1 MVFQDD
7 DELRFGRTIGGRV
20 QTAPGRRFAILR
32 CAKIKTLGN
41 MGASLQHT
49 FRERETPNA
58 DPARRI
64 DNTVLVGGTDSAAV
78 LDAWRARAS
87 KKIRAN
93 AVHGLEYFIGGSP
106 EALKAMNRDQQDAYF
121 RDALDWLKT
130 RHGAENILSAV
141 IHRDETTPHMTV
153 MTIPLDGHGKLNARA
168 LVGSRQ
174 QLSAMQTDFA
184 KVVGQAHGLQRGL
197 EGSKASHER
206 VQRVYAHISAPETSV
221 SLPDRR
227 RGAMLGLGGETDAEW
242 RERASEAATEA
253 LAGVQHA
260 LRRERRDRAAETE
273 ALRQR
278 LQGSPDQQQVNQ
290 RLEQQV
296 ARLKAE
302 TARLRDK
309 LDEVSAEADA
319 HHRDALKL
327 NAAREVIL
335 NHAVAFVRAH
345 GLDETDMLARMQ
357 VGLNEALAALEP
369 TQQESI
375 GTEHDAVQK
384 TRQRD
389 EGLDHGD

>member
-1 MVFQDD
+1 MFLDD
-7 DELRFGRTIGGRV
+7 DELRLGRTIGGRV
-20 QTAPGRRFAILR
+20 QYAPARRFAILR

-58 DPARRI
+58 DPTHRTE
-64 DNTVLVGGTDSAAV
+64 NTVLIGGTDSAAV
-78 LDAWRARAS
+78 LDAWRARAPE
-87 KKIRAN
+87 KIRAN
-93 AVHGLEYFIGGSP
+93 AVHGLEYFVGGSP
-106 EALKAMNRDQQDAYF
+106 EALKAMSRDQQDAYF
-121 RDALDWLKT
+121 RDALNWLKT

-153 MTIPLDGHGKLNARA
+153 MTIPLDQQGKLNARA

-197 EGSKASHER
+197 EGSRATHER
-206 VQRVYAHISAPETSV
+206 VKRVYAHISDPEASV
-221 SLPDRR
+221 SLPERR
-227 RGAMLGLGGETDAEW
+227 RGGFMGRGGETEAEW
-242 RERASEAATEA
+242 RERATEAVTEA

-290 RLEQQV
+290 RLERQV

-302 TARLRDK
+302 TARLHDRLAKVKD
-309 LDEVSAEADA
+309 EADA
-319 HHRDALKL
+319 YHLNALKL
-327 NAAREVIL
+327 DAAREVIL
-335 NHAVAFVRAH
+335 THAIAFVRDH
-345 GLDETDMLARMQ
+345 GLDEADMLARMEA
-357 VGLNEALAALEP
+357 GLNEALAEFKP
-369 TQQESI
+369 VQQEQV